1 MGVIKI
7 KLRAFRDTADRPQAR
22 FNIQRLKETGFN
34 DSFSVSLEHRFEAF
48 GMVTEEMP
56 LDEHCSCLRDIWKDS
71 CQEVLGRRASTF
83 KEWLSGN
90 ARNLIQNRRDINRN
104 KQHQG

>member
-22 FNIQRLKETGFN
+22 FNIQRLKETGFRYT
-34 DSFSVSLEHRFEAF
+34 FSVSLKNRFEAL

-56 LDEHCSCLRDIWKDS
+56 LDEH
-71 CQEVLGRRASTF
+71 
-83 KEWLSGN
+83 
-90 ARNLIQNRRDINRN
+90 
-104 KQHQG
+104 